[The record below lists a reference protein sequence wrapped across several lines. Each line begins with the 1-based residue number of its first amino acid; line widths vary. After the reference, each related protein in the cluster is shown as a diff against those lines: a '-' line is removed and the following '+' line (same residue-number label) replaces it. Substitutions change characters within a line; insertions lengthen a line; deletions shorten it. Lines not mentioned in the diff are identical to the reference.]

1 MEIPVMEFLDGL
13 VKERLGKDR
22 SAVFNLVVR
31 EYAKRIR
38 NTTLPSAKI
47 TSIQPEL
54 SASKE

>member
-1 MEIPVMEFLDGL
+1 MEFLDGL